1 MEKLKTE
8 TEGLESELD
17 TLIRQF
23 DEETQKYSKCS
34 GGS

>member
-1 MEKLKTE
+1 MEKLKAE

-17 TLIRQF
+17 RLIREF
-23 DEETQKYSKCS
+23 DEETRKYSKCN